1 MPNNL
6 LYSIEN
12 TMIDFG
18 TIHVK
23 NSKRVSLY
31 LINPTKCDG
40 KFTIT
45 YIKYHQ
51 SKRINFEKSLWTA
64 EDYED

>member
-12 TMIDFG
+12 RLIDFG

-23 NSKRVSLY
+23 NSKKMSIY
-31 LINPTKCDG
+31 LTNPTKCDA

-45 YIKYHQ
+45 YIKYQQ
-51 SKRINFEKSLWTA
+51 SKKIHFEKALWTA

>member
-12 TMIDFG
+12 TLIDFG

-23 NSKRVSLY
+23 NSKKLSIY
-31 LINPTKCDG
+31 LINTSKSDA
-40 KFTIT
+40 KFTVT
-45 YIKYHQ
+45 YIKYQQ
-51 SKRINFEKSLWTA
+51 SKKINF
-64 EDYED
+64 

>member
-1 MPNNL
+1 
-6 LYSIEN
+6 
-12 TMIDFG
+12 MIDFG

>member
-23 NSKRVSLY
+23 NSKKQSIY
-31 LINPTKCDG
+31 LINPTKSDA

-45 YIKYHQ
+45 YIKYQQ
-51 SKRINFEKSLWTA
+51 SKKINF
-64 EDYED
+64 

>member
-23 NSKRVSLY
+23 NSKRVTLY
-31 LINPTKCDG
+31 LINPTKSDG

-45 YIKYHQ
+45 YIKYQQ
-51 SKRINFEKSLWTA
+51 SKRINF
-64 EDYED
+64 